1 MPKLF
6 KRLTFLIPYSLFLI
20 PFTARAQFGLKE
32 TCIAAGLCKAGKEAP
47 GPAAL
52 AGTIVGYLLAF
63 VGVIFFGLMLYGGFL
78 WMTSRGNTEQVK
90 KAQDTITT
98 SIIGIIIIFLSYVV
112 TRFVVAR
119 ITGAA
124 GI

>member
-1 MPKLF
+1 MPGD
-6 KRLTFLIPYSLFLI
+6 
-20 PFTARAQFGLKE
+20 FGLRDTAKWG
-32 TCIAAGLCKAGKEAP
+32 GLLPKNENL

-78 WMTSRGNTEQVK
+78 WMTARGNTEQVK

-119 ITGAA
+119 LTGAV
-124 GI
+124 GIT